1 MVYKWKE
8 KAMISANAQVAGEMC
23 ERLDAVGNLTARGL
37 LDANR
42 PEDAPLHNEFEWNDG
57 VAAEK
62 YREQQARHI
71 IGSLVICPEKS
82 EPIRAFFKIESAG
95 NRYTPVTTIM
105 ESADS
110 SNHLKE
116 IAISELKAIERK
128 YRSIEALEKVWN
140 EIDALSA

>member
-8 KAMISANAQVAGEMC
+8 KAMVSADPQVAGEMC
-23 ERLDAVGNLTARGL
+23 ERLDAVGNLTAKGL

-42 PEDAPLHNEFEWNDG
+42 PIDAPLHKEFEWNDG
-57 VAAEK
+57 IAAEK

-71 IGSLVICPEKS
+71 IGSLIICPEQS
-82 EPIRAFFKIESAG
+82 EPVRAFFKIESTG
-95 NRYTPVTTIM
+95 NRYIPVTTIM

-110 SNHLKE
+110 TNRLKE

-140 EIDALSA
+140 EIDTISA